1 MSEKSIRIL
10 ILDDMYSRAIEFEKR
25 LKLIDITDITHVT
38 TARECIECLSKKK
51 YDIIFLDYDLGEP
64 PVWAKDTDVSG
75 GVVAEWIKK
84 HPKYKNKKAMII
96 IHSSDLHGAA
106 YMKELIPYAILLPRA
121 WSEENFENIKIP
133 AFETV

>member
-1 MSEKSIRIL
+1 MSEKSIRVL

-25 LKLIDITDITHVT
+25 LKAVDITDITHVT
-38 TARECIECLSKKK
+38 TARECIECLSKEK

-64 PVWAKDTDVSG
+64 PVWAKDTDISG

-84 HPKYKNKKAMII
+84 HSKHKNKKAMII

-133 AFETV
+133 ALATV

>member
-1 MSEKSIRIL
+1 VSEKSISVL
-10 ILDDMYSRAIEFEKR
+10 VLDDMYSRAIEFEKR
-25 LKLIDITDITHVT
+25 LKVTDITDITHVA
-38 TARECIECLSKKK
+38 TARECIECVFKKK

-64 PVWAKDTDVSG
+64 PVWAKDTDISG

-84 HPKYKNKKAMII
+84 HPKHKNKKAMII

-133 AFETV
+133 ALETV